1 MAQIPLE
8 YRKETEDVDARE
20 AKDATDGVVVVDF
33 DDDARRRDRSSP
45 DRFAL
50 CRSREDAS
58 RSMGGIRVVVVVVGK
73 GWTGEK
79 AAS

>member
-8 YRKETEDVDARE
+8 YRETGDGRRRRD
-20 AKDATDGVVVVDF
+20 AKDATDGVVDDV
-33 DDDARRRDRSSP
+33 DDARRRDRSSP
-45 DRFAL
+45 DRLAL

-58 RSMGGIRVVVVVVGK
+58 RSMGGIRGVVVVVGK
-73 GWTGEK
+73 GWAGEK